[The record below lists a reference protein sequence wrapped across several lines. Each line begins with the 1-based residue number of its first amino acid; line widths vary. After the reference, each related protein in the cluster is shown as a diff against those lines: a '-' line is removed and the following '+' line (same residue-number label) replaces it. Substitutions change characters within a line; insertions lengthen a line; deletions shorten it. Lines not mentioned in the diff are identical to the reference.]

1 MPDTYCPGWVYDAV
15 TSEIAAKFLAEN
27 SSLQALAQKYS
38 RGLSSLYYPIEA
50 VELAAV
56 GEEMLMFLSEI
67 EANELAY
74 EFLSGFGYYRVNFV
88 STKAR
93 RNLSPTFGD
102 IEEGER
108 NRNYSGGQSLRGFRA
123 YVFSRRSDVGVAYSP
138 GWSLASQHEL
148 KKLSKISKELVD
160 TGAITINHTL

>member
-1 MPDTYCPGWVYDAV
+1 MPDTYCPGWIYDAV
-15 TSEIAAKFLAEN
+15 TSEIAAKFLAES

-38 RGLSSLYYPIEA
+38 RGLSSLYFPIEA

-56 GEEMLMFLSEI
+56 GEEMLIFLSEI
-67 EANELAY
+67 EANELAFEY
-74 EFLSGFGYYRVNFV
+74 LSGFGYYRINFV
-88 STKAR
+88 STKTR

-108 NRNYSGGQSLRGFRA
+108 KRQYSGGQSLKGFRA

-148 KKLSKISKELVD
+148 KTLSKISKELVD
-160 TGAITINHTL
+160 TGAITINHT

>member
-15 TSEIAAKFLAEN
+15 TSEIAAKFLAESN
-27 SSLQALAQKYS
+27 SLQALAQKYS
-38 RGLSSLYYPIEA
+38 RGLAKLYLPIEA

-56 GEEMLMFLSEI
+56 GEEMLMFLSEV
-67 EANELAY
+67 EANELAFEY
-74 EFLSGFGYYRVNFV
+74 LSGFGYYRVNYS
-88 STKAR
+88 STKTR
-93 RNLSPTFGD
+93 RNLSPAFGD

-108 NRNYSGGQSLRGFRA
+108 KRQYSGGQTLRGFRA

-148 KKLSKISKELVD
+148 KTLSKISKELVD
-160 TGAITINHTL
+160 TGVITINHA